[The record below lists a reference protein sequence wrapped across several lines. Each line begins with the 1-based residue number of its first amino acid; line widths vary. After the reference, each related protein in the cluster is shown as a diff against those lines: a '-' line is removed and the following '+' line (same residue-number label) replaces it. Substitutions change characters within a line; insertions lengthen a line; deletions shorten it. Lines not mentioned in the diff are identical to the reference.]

1 MPENKEVEKNNWGNI
16 ILHIPFL
23 LIGIYMAIMFLFVGF
38 GIYVDLWTL
47 IFNSEAYKIQSDRV
61 ALQFIWLIL
70 VRLIVKEI

>member
-16 ILHIPFL
+16 IFHILFL
-23 LIGIYMAIMFLFVGF
+23 PIGIYMAIMFLFVGF

-61 ALQFIWLIL
+61 ALQFIWLML
-70 VRLIVKEI
+70 VRLIVK